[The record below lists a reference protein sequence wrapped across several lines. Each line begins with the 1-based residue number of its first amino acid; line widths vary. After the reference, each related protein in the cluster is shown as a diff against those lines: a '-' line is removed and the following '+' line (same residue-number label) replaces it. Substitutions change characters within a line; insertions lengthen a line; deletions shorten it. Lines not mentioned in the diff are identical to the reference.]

1 MQQQNQYDHPAYGSM
16 SQLTETSSDTFRSS
30 LPESDRNFF
39 NQGCQL
45 TIHSGNVFDSLY
57 TLCCL
62 LMSH

>member
-45 TIHSGNVFDSLY
+45 TIHSGKY
-57 TLCCL
+57 TLDL
-62 LMSH
+62 NLTLT

>member
-45 TIHSGNVFDSLY
+45 TIHSGKYDWSEL
-57 TLCCL
+57 
-62 LMSH
+62 

>member
-45 TIHSGNVFDSLY
+45 TIHSGNYTWPLNETFD
-57 TLCCL
+57 
-62 LMSH
+62 